1 MPNFTATRTYTYIT
15 GNLIDPVQNNANE
28 NEIYNKHNS
37 SVNASAGHGHTGTTG
52 DGPQINDAYIANAI
66 NELSAGSSHTVLAT
80 DRILIRTV
88 ASTAFTFI
96 VPNPYPSTWPQRL
109 LFMDGSLD
117 ASKANITV
125 TVNGYGIEQ
134 LTGVT
139 QSAYIVEDGGT
150 LEIVRMSSGYWK
162 IV

>member
-1 MPNFTATRTYTYIT
+1 MADFTATRLYTYVT
-15 GNLIDPVQNNANE
+15 GNLIDPVQNNYNE

-37 SVNASAGHGHTGTTG
+37 SMNALSGHGHTGTTG
-52 DGPQINDAYIANAI
+52 DGPQINDAYIENAI
-66 NELSAGSSHTVLAT
+66 TELSAGVSHTVTAS

-88 ASTAFTFI
+88 PATAFTFI
-96 VPNPYPSTWPQRL
+96 VPNPYPSTSPQRL

-125 TVNGYGIEQ
+125 TINGYGIEQ

-139 QSAYIVEDGGT
+139 QSAYIIEDGGT

>member
-1 MPNFTATRTYTYIT
+1 MADFTATRAYTYVT
-15 GNLIDPVQNNANE
+15 GNIIDPVQNNANE
-28 NEIYNKHNS
+28 NEIYNKFNS
-37 SVNASAGHGHTGTTG
+37 SINASSGHGHTGATG
-52 DGPQINDAYIANAI
+52 DGKQLNDAYIVNAI
-66 NELSAGSSHTVLAT
+66 NELSAGSSHTVLAS

-88 ASTAFTFI
+88 AATAFTFI
-96 VPNPYPSTWPQRL
+96 VPNPYPSTWPKRL

-125 TVNGYGIEQ
+125 TVNGYGIEM

-150 LEIVRMSSGYWK
+150 LEIVRQSSGYWK